1 MIEILMKASKQVG
14 TKASAASN
22 AAASNAAAT
31 GGAGAG
37 AASAAATEDTGT
49 EDTGTEDTGTE
60 DTDTTIDSD
69 AIDYSSESQEGRRL
83 PTREELATADTGTA
97 EEKAVI
103 QRGQKAKK
111 DTRGDEKRQELR
123 DVYEKERGKFRL
135 KGKTIRVPSP
145 QAEYSPGAY
154 LGETLIRKLVTPEGE
169 ETPPDYEEFQSNP
182 GVLFMPQGKS
192 RKQISEA
199 GNKIARKIEEFDLEN
214 NFPALKARSELLAE
228 QIKNLQDPELERA
241 AHVLTT
247 AHGARPI
254 QFDLTKQRKSPG
266 IKIAKNKIGVE
277 RVNLYRQIQNAVRDE
292 SDNYISLDPMVIDQ
306 EIKRLKNIARPIFD
320 DFESKKQERNRLRMA
335 AAYYEKLLGSSGSDV
350 TAEE

>member
-14 TKASAASN
+14 TKGS
-22 AAASNAAAT
+22 AASNAAAT
-31 GGAGAG
+31 GTEDTGAEDAVTED
-37 AASAAATEDTGT
+37 AVTEDTGT
-49 EDTGTEDTGTE
+49 DDTG
-60 DTDTTIDSD
+60 TTIDSD
-69 AIDYSSESQEGRRL
+69 AIDYSSEPQEGPRL
-83 PTREELATADTGTA
+83 PTQEELATADTDTA

-103 QRGQKAKK
+103 QRGQKVKK
-111 DTRGDEKRQELR
+111 DTRDDEKRQELR
-123 DVYEKERGKFRL
+123 DAYERERGKFRL
-135 KGKTIRVPSP
+135 TGETIRVPSP
-145 QAEYSPGAY
+145 QAEYSPAAY
-154 LGETLIRKLVTPEGE
+154 LGETLFRKGIAALEGE

-182 GVLFMPQGKS
+182 GVLFMPQTKS

-199 GNKIARKIEEFDLEN
+199 GKKIAGKIEEFDLEN
-214 NFPALKARSELLAE
+214 NFPTLKARSELLAE

-306 EIKRLKNIARPIFD
+306 EIKRLKNLARPIFD
-320 DFESKKQERNRLRMA
+320 EFESKKQERNRLRMA
-335 AAYYEKLLGSSGSDV
+335 AAYYKKLLGSSGSDV

>member
-22 AAASNAAAT
+22 AAATGTGAASAAAT
-31 GGAGAG
+31 GGAV
-37 AASAAATEDTGT
+37 TEDTGT
-49 EDTGTEDTGTE
+49 EDTGTEDTG
-60 DTDTTIDSD
+60 TTIDSD

-135 KGKTIRVPSP
+135 TGKTIRVPSP
-145 QAEYSPGAY
+145 QAEYSPAAY

-169 ETPPDYEEFQSNP
+169 ETIPDYEEFQSNP

-199 GNKIARKIEEFDLEN
+199 RKKIAGKIDEFDLEN

-241 AHVLTT
+241 VNVLTT
-247 AHGARPI
+247 ARGGARPI
-254 QFDLTKQRKSPG
+254 QLDLTKQRKSPG
-266 IKIAKNKIGVE
+266 IKIAKNKIGAE
-277 RVNLYRQIQNAVRDE
+277 RLNLYRQIQNAVRDE

-335 AAYYEKLLGSSGSDV
+335 AAYYEKLLESSGSDV